1 MSEYQVIARKWR
13 PQRFADVVGQAHV
26 LRTLKNAILNNRTAH
41 AYLFV
46 GPRGI
51 GKTTTARIFAKALN
65 CTNLKDGEPCGE
77 CPSCIA
83 INNDASLDVIEIDAA
98 SHNSADYMRDLSE
111 EVLHLP
117 VSGRYKIYIIDEVH
131 MLSKAAWNALLK
143 TVEEPP
149 SHVKFIFATTEANAV
164 LPTIVSRCQRFDLQP
179 IPTDMIFERLRLIA
193 ETEKIPVSDGA
204 LRAIARA
211 ASGGMRDAQSLLD
224 QLTAFFSG
232 GDAGIDEETVLS
244 MFSLTA
250 GTELEALCQALL
262 SNDPAAV
269 VTKVSD
275 LAGRGRNLETLLND
289 VLATL
294 RGAELVLLLGTNA
307 ENVLE
312 ADDETM
318 ERYRR
323 LAASARLSTVR
334 DMLEALSGSGRMLRD
349 AVNKQIFLESILLKS
364 MRQAH
369 AVRLDDVLAR
379 LNQLRKA
386 GELEFLDKI
395 PSGKPA
401 PEPVSAPAPAVIK
414 PIIAEASVPDP
425 AVKRTVEK
433 TPAPAAE
440 LSAPEP
446 PPAAPAAVA
455 PETISDSAKS
465 APQTQPVPEGGD
477 LWNRVLGAAA
487 GEIADEWSARLESA
501 AFREWRDNTLSV
513 ELLADPVNRVDSAG
527 LSSVEATLTSALQ
540 SITGNWAA
548 VVRLTAPQAP
558 VFEPEE
564 HLIEPEP
571 EKAMPAYIDEER
583 NQADAAP
590 ASDETGYY
598 DAAGCDPD
606 QDCEPED
613 EPPSKE
619 ETFSLMNDPDEYRKA
634 QDEPAVRRIVDLFGG
649 DVVDIR
655 SL

>member
-65 CTNLKDGEPCGE
+65 CTNLQDGEPCGE
-77 CPSCIA
+77 CQSCVA

-117 VSGRYKIYIIDEVH
+117 VAGRYKIYIIDEVH

-149 SHVKFIFATTEANAV
+149 AHVKFIFATTEANAV

-193 ETEKIPVSDGA
+193 DTEKIPVSDGA

-250 GTELEALCQALL
+250 GTELETLCAALL
-262 SNDPAAV
+262 ANAPGAV
-269 VTKVSD
+269 VTKVSE

-289 VLATL
+289 ILATL

-307 ENVLE
+307 ETVLE
-312 ADDETM
+312 ADGETM
-318 ERYRR
+318 QRYRR

-349 AVNKQIFLESILLKS
+349 AVNKQVFLESILLKS
-364 MRQAH
+364 MRHAH

-386 GELEFLDKI
+386 GELEFVDNLPAGRPAAEPMPVI
-395 PSGKPA
+395 PA
-401 PEPVSAPAPAVIK
+401 PAAASAPAPA
-414 PIIAEASVPDP
+414 
-425 AVKRTVEK
+425 
-433 TPAPAAE
+433 
-440 LSAPEP
+440 
-446 PPAAPAAVA
+446 AAPAAPETPPPPQAPEPVA
-455 PETISDSAKS
+455 PVAAAPSVPS
-465 APQTQPVPEGGD
+465 APESAPANAPDGGD
-477 LWNRVLGAAA
+477 LWLRVLGAAA
-487 GEIADEWSARLESA
+487 GEISGEWNARLESA
-501 AFREWRDNTLSV
+501 AFREWRDNTLSA
-513 ELLADPVNRVDSAG
+513 ELQADPVNRVDAAG
-527 LSSVEATLTSALQ
+527 LATVEAALTSELQ
-540 SITGNWAA
+540 SITGNWTA
-548 VVRLTAPQAP
+548 VVRLSAPQAP

-571 EKAMPAYIDEER
+571 EKAMPAYIDDGR
-583 NQADAAP
+583 AQADAAP
-590 ASDETGYY
+590 AAD
-598 DAAGCDPD
+598 DAAYFDTPAEGDPD
-606 QDCEPED
+606 QDCETEN
-613 EPPSKE
+613 EPPPKD
-619 ETFSLMNDPDEYRKA
+619 ETFSLMNNPDEYRKA
-634 QDEPAVRRIVDLFGG
+634 QDEPAVRRIADLFGG